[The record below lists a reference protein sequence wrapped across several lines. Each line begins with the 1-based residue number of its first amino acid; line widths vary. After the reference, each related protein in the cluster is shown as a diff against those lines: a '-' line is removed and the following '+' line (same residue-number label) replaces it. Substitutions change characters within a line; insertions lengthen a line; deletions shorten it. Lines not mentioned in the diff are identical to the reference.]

1 MKRILLGATLP
12 FLAFVAP
19 FGAGATSP
27 SATETPAAGAV
38 TSAAAGQ
45 RAAADPIDA
54 EAMNLLQQVLDRV
67 RSQYVDTVP
76 DEKIIEAAVKGI
88 LTSLDPHSSYLDTSS
103 YADIRVQTSGE
114 FGGLGIEITVE
125 DGLVKVVSPID
136 DTPASR
142 AGIKPGDLIVKIGDE
157 AVQGMTIKDAVER
170 MRGPVGTP
178 VTISV
183 RRGEDEPFPLTL
195 ERAVVRSQ
203 AVKYETEGNVG
214 YIRITSFT
222 EQTQSGLEKALAEI
236 ERKLDGRVA
245 GYVVD
250 LRNNPGGLLMQA
262 VSVADSF
269 LDSGTIV
276 STRGRGDVETQRF
289 EAAPGDLTG
298 GRPVIVLVNGGSASA
313 SEIVAGALQD
323 HGRAVL
329 LGTQSFGKG
338 SVQTIMPLIS
348 GKHAVKM
355 TTARYYTPSGRS
367 IQAVGI
373 TPDISVE
380 QAKLEPV
387 EQTAARREAD
397 LPGALGGKNGE
408 RAADHAAE
416 HPADGPETA
425 ATAVAAT
432 EKPFDY
438 QRARAVDL
446 LTGMAAFRQPVM
458 QTTPQFV
465 EQKLTEPTGS

>member
-1 MKRILLGATLP
+1 MRSILLGATLP
-12 FLAFVAP
+12 FLLFAAP
-19 FGAGATSP
+19 FTAT
-27 SATETPAAGAV
+27 AI
-38 TSAAAGQ
+38 AAAPQPAPAGE
-45 RAAADPIDA
+45 AAAVDPIDA
-54 EAMNLLQQVLDRV
+54 EAMTLLQQVLDRV

-88 LTSLDPHSSYLDTSS
+88 LASLDPHSSYLDTDG
-103 YADIRVQTSGE
+103 YADMRVQTSGE
-114 FGGLGIEITVE
+114 FGGIGIEITIEEGGVR
-125 DGLVKVVSPID
+125 VVSPID
-136 DTPASR
+136 DTPASH
-142 AGIKPGDLIVKIGDE
+142 AGIRPGDLIVKIGE
-157 AVQGMTIKDAVER
+157 ETVQGMTIRDAVER

-178 VTISV
+178 VTISIK
-183 RRGEDEPFPLTL
+183 RGEKEPFPLTL

-203 AVKYETEGNVG
+203 AVKYETERNIG

-222 EQTQSGLEKALAEI
+222 EQTQPGLEKALAEI
-236 ERKLDGRVA
+236 ERELNGRVA

-250 LRNNPGGLLMQA
+250 LRNNPGGLLTQA

-269 LDSGTIV
+269 LESGTIV

-289 EAAPGDLTG
+289 EATPGDIAG
-298 GRPVIVLVNGGSASA
+298 GRPVIVLVNSGSASA

-329 LGTQSFGKG
+329 LGAQSFGKG
-338 SVQTIMPLIS
+338 SVQTIMPLAS

-373 TPDISVE
+373 TPDILVE

-387 EQTAARREAD
+387 EQTAIRREAD
-397 LPGALGGKNGE
+397 LPGALGGKHGE
-408 RAADHAAE
+408 RAADHAADAVE
-416 HPADGPETA
+416 SSA
-425 ATAVAAT
+425 AGNA

-446 LTGMAAFRQPVM
+446 LTGMAAFRQPRM
-458 QTTPQFV
+458 DAPQFV
-465 EQKLTEPTGS
+465 EQRAVEPTGS